1 MLFFFILFDSWSVF
15 CKIFRLRYF
24 PNFFF
29 KHSRRH
35 DSDNSPPRKSIKT
48 EVDSDIS
55 PPRNIKIEEDSD
67 ISPPRIKQ
75 EPEEDL
81 SPPRKGMSKTLDGK
95 KAGLQN
101 AKMLKSELESHKRKE
116 HESFSKV
123 STK

>member
-1 MLFFFILFDSWSVF
+1 M
-15 CKIFRLRYF
+15 
-24 PNFFF
+24 
-29 KHSRRH
+29 
-35 DSDNSPPRKSIKT
+35 
-48 EVDSDIS
+48 
-55 PPRNIKIEEDSD
+55 KIEEDSD